1 MMGRSR
7 SARLIVPLFWN
18 AYLPVQR
25 FPFNI
30 FLGRRAYPV
39 VLVQESLNVDL
50 WQDVGKPIPV
60 RKHAP
65 EPASSNC
72 EAEIGRTVQ

>member
-25 FPFNI
+25 FPFSNI
-30 FLGRRAYPV
+30 FGRRAYPV

-50 WQDVGKPIPV
+50 WQDVGKPIPYV
-60 RKHAP
+60 SMRW
-65 EPASSNC
+65 PASSNC